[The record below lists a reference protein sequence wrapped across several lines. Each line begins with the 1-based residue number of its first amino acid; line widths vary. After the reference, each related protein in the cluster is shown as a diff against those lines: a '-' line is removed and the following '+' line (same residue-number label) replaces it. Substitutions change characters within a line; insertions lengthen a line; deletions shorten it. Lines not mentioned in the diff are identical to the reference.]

1 MLMLIEHDSILST
14 PEARQ
19 SLAAFVAHRPNIN
32 VAVFHSAKLSAAEVC
47 EAYPPELRERLM
59 LTPDTPRERDLRF
72 WIGYE
77 AGCVFAALRHNGT
90 LAQCEAVV
98 CLVPPAW
105 GDTAREQFGE
115 KRVVVIGEPFSMDT
129 ARRLARSLSTYR
141 RTPVESSPRS
151 LPSKAS
157 VASMA
162 ATSAGVKTSSR
173 GKSSGHSTRSA
184 SLSQRVASS
193 HSILG

>member
-1 MLMLIEHDSILST
+1 MLILIEHDSILST

-32 VAVFHSAKLSAAEVC
+32 VAVFHSDKLSAAEVC
-47 EAYPPELRERLM
+47 EAYPPELRARLM
-59 LTPDTPRERDLRF
+59 LTPDTPRDRDLRF
-72 WIGYE
+72 WISYE
-77 AGCVFAALRHNGT
+77 VGCVFAALRHNGT

-105 GDTAREQFGE
+105 GDSARAQFGA
-115 KRVVVIGEPFSMDT
+115 KRVVVMDEPFS
-129 ARRLARSLSTYR
+129 ANAGRRLARSSTYR
-141 RTPVESSPRS
+141 QIPVEPSPRS

-162 ATSAGVKTSSR
+162 AASAGVKTSSR

-184 SLSQRVASS
+184 SLSQRTASS
-193 HSILG
+193 ASILG

>member
-1 MLMLIEHDSILST
+1 MENLDLTAVTRMGLILAHLL
-14 PEARQ
+14 AFA
-19 SLAAFVAHRPNIN
+19 AAFAAVAFGDFAIFYRRRVNIELLT
-32 VAVFHSAKLSAAEVC
+32 KAA
-47 EAYPPELRERLM
+47 
-59 LTPDTPRERDLRF
+59 
-72 WIGYE
+72 
-77 AGCVFAALRHNGT
+77 NGVT
-90 LAQCEAVV
+90 LA
-98 CLVPPAW
+98 L
-105 GDTAREQFGE
+105 
-115 KRVVVIGEPFSMDT
+115 IEPFSMDA

-193 HSILG
+193 ASILG